1 MMAFRAPD
9 RLVFILSHRS
19 YTKEV
24 FLKAS
29 FFFLSLRAFI
39 LQLIFLMRIANVRD
53 VFMTYQVAESAKST
67 CTFHFRPFHIDD
79 LERKLDG
86 TLCRS

>member
-1 MMAFRAPD
+1 
-9 RLVFILSHRS
+9 
-19 YTKEV
+19 
-24 FLKAS
+24 
-29 FFFLSLRAFI
+29 
-39 LQLIFLMRIANVRD
+39 MRIANVRD

-86 TLCRS
+86 TLCRSWKGPCINAQLLFVITRH